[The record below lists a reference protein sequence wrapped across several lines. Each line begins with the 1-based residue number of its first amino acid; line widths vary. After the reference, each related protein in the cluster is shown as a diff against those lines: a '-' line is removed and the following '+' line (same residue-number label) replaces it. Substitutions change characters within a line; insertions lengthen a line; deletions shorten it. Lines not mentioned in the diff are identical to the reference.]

1 MKKTK
6 IVCTIGPATADQ
18 KTLEKLMLSGMNVAR
33 INMSH
38 GDQTTHAKTIVAIRA
53 AEKKTK
59 SHIAILIDL
68 SGPKIR
74 TGNFTTE
81 TITLQAGKIVTLTT
95 ESIVGD
101 INRFSISYKKLP
113 TEITKK
119 SIIMIHDGKI
129 KLAVTAIKKTEIICK
144 ILVGGTIKGRRGVN
158 IINGSLSVSSLTK
171 KDKLDL
177 DWALTQDI
185 DLVALSFVRTARDIN
200 ELKKILSK
208 K

>member
-1 MKKTK
+1 
-6 IVCTIGPATADQ
+6 
-18 KTLEKLMLSGMNVAR
+18 
-33 INMSH
+33 MSH
-38 GDQTTHAKTIVAIRA
+38 GDHATHTKTIIAIRA

-171 KDKLDL
+171 KDKLD
-177 DWALTQDI
+177 
-185 DLVALSFVRTARDIN
+185 
-200 ELKKILSK
+200 
-208 K
+208 